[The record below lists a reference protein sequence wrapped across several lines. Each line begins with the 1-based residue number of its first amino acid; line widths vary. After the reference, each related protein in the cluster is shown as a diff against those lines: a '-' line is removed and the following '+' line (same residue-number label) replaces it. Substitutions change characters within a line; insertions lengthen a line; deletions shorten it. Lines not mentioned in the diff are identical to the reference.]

1 MLCCYSSVSWL
12 WHIMTLSINSCMHR
26 TWAAE
31 RSRVKVKASA
41 ARGILCVTLP
51 VRRSSNSAATLW
63 ACPLIPTSA
72 LCWVNCLWSSALMSA
87 TWTLVSSQTVPVTL
101 LSCVLAFSLKG
112 GWYTK
117 RKEPLLMRLLTGRA
131 AFLLVSVKYGNSVE
145 FSLRCLRSN
154 LLGCESLL
162 LFHIWFAPSART
174 CRGYRVDFDVMPR
187 KKRQAV
193 LWSLLLSPDIE
204 EVACS
209 CLLSWFYVEPFF

>member
-1 MLCCYSSVSWL
+1 MRCCYSSISGL

-41 ARGILCVTLP
+41 ARGILCATLP

-72 LCWVNCLWSSALMSA
+72 LCSVNCLWSSALMSA
-87 TWTLVSSQTVPVTL
+87 TWTQVSSQSVPVTL

-112 GWYTK
+112 GWYSK
-117 RKEPLLMRLLTGRA
+117 RKEPLLMGLMTGRA

-145 FSLRCLRSN
+145 LSLCCLRSN

-162 LFHIWFAPSART
+162 LLSHLVCTICTHYLQRIKGRFSCHA
-174 CRGYRVDFDVMPR
+174 
-187 KKRQAV
+187 KKQKA
-193 LWSLLLSPDIE
+193 
-204 EVACS
+204 S
-209 CLLSWFYVEPFF
+209 CVVVVITVTRY